1 MKRNAVELL
10 VKKKNK
16 NPGTQKK
23 SGQKEALINQPGLKE
38 PQQTQLQLM
47 ELQQNWLELT
57 SKPVKS
63 KGTAM
68 NLIRNI

>member
-10 VKKKNK
+10 LKKK

-47 ELQQNWLELT
+47 ELQQNRLELT
-57 SKPVKS
+57 S
-63 KGTAM
+63 
-68 NLIRNI
+68 NLQTS

>member
-1 MKRNAVELL
+1 MACSWRQKLDEKKCSWTF
-10 VKKKNK
+10 VKKKKK

-47 ELQQNWLELT
+47 ELQQNRLELT
-57 SKPVKS
+57 S
-63 KGTAM
+63 
-68 NLIRNI
+68 NL

>member
-10 VKKKNK
+10 LKKKKK

-47 ELQQNWLELT
+47 ELQQNCHEF
-57 SKPVKS
+57 
-63 KGTAM
+63 
-68 NLIRNI
+68 N

>member
-10 VKKKNK
+10 LKKKK

-47 ELQQNWLELT
+47 ELQQNRLELT
-57 SKPVKS
+57 S
-63 KGTAM
+63 
-68 NLIRNI
+68 NLQTS

>member
-10 VKKKNK
+10 LKKKK

-47 ELQQNWLELT
+47 ELQQNRLELT
-57 SKPVKS
+57 SNQLRVK
-63 KGTAM
+63 A
-68 NLIRNI
+68 LP